1 MWILLCF
8 SMLLMSMF
16 DCSKSVRL
24 QGQKRVFSWEAH
36 IERMH
41 DLVMTRKIQGPEW
54 GCNANFVIAWCCV
67 PHPLLCGVDLL
78 AAMLV
83 VLMTQ
88 LAQVPSMLQC
98 IMVDDSCCAIGGE
111 CRHDNKNK
119 IYSNRKYNFINLT
132 STILI
137 LNNLFLFFMKFW
149 ANWSRL
155 QSRKKKSLG
164 VFTQSDKNQKFGQI
178 RELNCRVKIMNWEY
192 NWTGRDIQG
201 FDQDVVSNGRI
212 GQSTV

>member
-1 MWILLCF
+1 
-8 SMLLMSMF
+8 
-16 DCSKSVRL
+16 
-24 QGQKRVFSWEAH
+24 
-36 IERMH
+36 MH
-41 DLVMTRKIQGPEW
+41 DMVMTRKIQGPEW
-54 GCNANFVIAWCCV
+54 GRNANFVIASCCV
-67 PHPLLCGVDLL
+67 PNPLLCGVDLL

-149 ANWSRL
+149 AN
-155 QSRKKKSLG
+155 
-164 VFTQSDKNQKFGQI
+164 
-178 RELNCRVKIMNWEY
+178 
-192 NWTGRDIQG
+192 
-201 FDQDVVSNGRI
+201 
-212 GQSTV
+212 